1 MDAVDEFLD
10 DMQPGET
17 GAETELDGSD
27 LQLIEDDK
35 LLAEDP
41 QQAAAV
47 EKQRRE
53 ASPEYDAKLK
63 AFETAMIAERRKR
76 QELEAALHQKQ
87 EEEKPFLGEEYEQR
101 FQETEIKFRNEL
113 TRQKLDL
120 SEAFARDK
128 YSDFEE
134 KLEVFATLV
143 QENPALYQQMV
154 HQSNPAEF
162 AYKAASAQQ
171 KLKEMGDPNEY
182 EQKLRQQITAEL
194 EEKYNAKLDAETK
207 KRQQLPGTLS
217 GAKGATGIQ
226 AQTWAGPTDLKDIL
240 G

>member
-10 DMQPGET
+10 EMQPEGEVEQEDQQQEEQQSDT
-17 GAETELDGSD
+17 GAET
-27 LQLIEDDK
+27 
-35 LLAEDP
+35 
-41 QQAAAV
+41 QQAAADTSAQDRADA
-47 EKQRRE
+47 EKGLQ
-53 ASPEYDAKLK
+53 AALL
-63 AFETAMIAERRKR
+63 AERRRR

-101 FQETEIKFRNEL
+101 FQETETKFRNEL
-113 TRQKLDL
+113 IRQKLDM
-120 SEAFARDK
+120 SEAFAREK
-128 YSDFEE
+128 HADFDE
-134 KLEVFATLV
+134 KLEVFASLV

-154 HQSNPAEF
+154 QQSNPAEF

-171 KLKEMGDPNEY
+171 KLKEMGDPTEY